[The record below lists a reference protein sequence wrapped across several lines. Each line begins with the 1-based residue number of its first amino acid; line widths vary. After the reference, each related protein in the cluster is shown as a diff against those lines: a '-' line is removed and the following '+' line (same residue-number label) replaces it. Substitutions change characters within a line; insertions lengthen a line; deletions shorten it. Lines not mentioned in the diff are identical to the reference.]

1 MAPVMNSRADRA
13 LSFDIDSFPVPSGR
27 EEDWRF
33 TPVEKLAAF
42 FAQADGAKPQVTVTG
57 EANYEVV
64 GRDDPRLGQ
73 VFPPE
78 DRTSV
83 IEWNSFQEAHAITIP
98 SGTSLTREVLAN
110 VTGQASS
117 KVSPQHFYVH
127 AEQYSN
133 ATVVLAHHGSGNVN
147 EAVEIVVDDGAHL
160 TLVTVQEWDDDA
172 VHTASHRIKMGRD
185 AIVKHIVVSLGGKL
199 VRVTTSVEYTAPGAD
214 INMLGA
220 YFVDGG
226 QHIENRLLID
236 HSVPKAISNVT
247 YKGALQ
253 GFDAHSVW
261 VGDVLIRPE
270 AEGTNTYELN
280 RNLLLTE
287 GARADSVPNLEIE
300 TGEIEGAG
308 HASATGRFDDE
319 QLFYLMSRGISEDE
333 ARRLVVRG
341 FFAELIHQI
350 GVEAVEDKL
359 MAAIETELDLTMGV
373 AAHV

>member
-1 MAPVMNSRADRA
+1 MNSRADRA

-185 AIVKHIVVSLGGKL
+185 AILKHIVVSLGGKL